1 MNKEKYIDLISTLQ
15 QLLKSKDINQDNNR
29 TRVFSEKIAQY
40 LEIMPEF
47 VEYLNEDNTNLKHK
61 FFVEIGRYI
70 KYQKYQKGSIIQ
82 HACEGDKIFY
92 MVFTGKILKLNI
104 KYKNVYMSLKEY
116 ILFLTKLYVLN
127 ENFLYNDCIKKNQTV
142 FPIKENIDIIKFG
155 TKIKLFD
162 FKEEL
167 KSIIKKKEEILM
179 NNHYDSNF
187 TKKNKIN
194 VNDVLLLYNPNAQ
207 NEKNYFLND
216 EMKFLVNLPFFYID
230 KIIEPISFLGNLN
243 KNRGIKIFSS
253 FICLNPCDIFY
264 IDKSNI
270 KPGEDE
276 LYNLI
281 NRKKSEKITNM
292 LFKNHFLFKD
302 TELTFLSKN
311 YSKYFEIMNISKGSN
326 IIHQGNAYDG
336 VFFVIKGTL
345 ELKSL
350 RSYNE
355 LTDLNYCILNNIN
368 LKKINQEK
376 EDKFNDKR
384 KANIINKLI
393 HNPLFIKKSNQ
404 KQEIIF
410 GTFSEN
416 EIIGLSDLYDKKNGI
431 YNFSVQCLSKEAEL
445 FFVPKE
451 IFSSLM
457 TNQDISDK
465 IISLIDEKN
474 KILILKI
481 KKFKDLFELE
491 FDKFLSPD
499 KDKKN
504 NRNINF
510 GNNLIGNS
518 NYRPLDKMSLISKI
532 GLKKEKKRLFAFDK
546 NSNNNFL
553 SKSKSSTDISKE
565 SFIPKKCFDI
575 NKKYNNY
582 YNNNQNN
589 DIVNQSKNSFLNNNS
604 FSNNELPNDEQVV
617 FHKKNMQGFADF
629 LTNNKSQVFSLLNNS
644 NKNYE
649 SKSIKYYTKSKTL
662 NNFFNETNINN
673 NRKNLNKL
681 IKSSSTENISQN
693 NKDENIKK
701 RMEEIKEKNKIT
713 ENYVNINKRNNE
725 MIIPMIKEMKNKK
738 LNFENNANSQFNNNN
753 NINNNNEN
761 IFNILNKK
769 TNNFIDTSSKKN
781 FDINKENDKSNNL
794 FPKKGQIKIKKI
806 NFNKFI

>member
-1 MNKEKYIDLISTLQ
+1 MNKEKYKGLVSTLQ

-40 LEIMPEF
+40 LEIIPEF
-47 VEYLNEDNTNLKHK
+47 VDYLNEDNSNLKHR

-70 KYQKYQKGSIIQ
+70 EYQKYQKGSIIQ

-92 MVFTGKILKLNI
+92 MLFTGKILKLNI
-104 KYKNVYMSLKEY
+104 KYKNIYMSLKEY
-116 ILFLTKLYVLN
+116 ILFLTKLYILN
-127 ENFLYNDCIKKNQTV
+127 EKFLYNDCIKKNQSV

-167 KSIIKKKEEILM
+167 KNIIKMKEEILM
-179 NNHYDSNF
+179 NNHYDN
-187 TKKNKIN
+187 KNKMTNNIN
-194 VNDVLLLYNPNAQ
+194 VNDVLLLYNQNVQ

-216 EMKFLVNLPFFYID
+216 EMKFIVNLPFFYID
-230 KIIEPISFLGNLN
+230 KIIEPLSFLGNLN

-253 FICLNPCDIFY
+253 FICLNTCDIFY
-264 IDKSNI
+264 LDKSII
-270 KPGEDE
+270 KAGDEE

-311 YSKYFEIMNISKGSN
+311 YSKYFEVMNISRGN
-326 IIHQGNAYDG
+326 IIIHQGNAYDG

-355 LTDLNYCILNNIN
+355 LTDLKYCILNNID

-376 EDKFNDKR
+376 SDKFKDKR

-393 HNPLFIKKSNQ
+393 HNPLFVKKSNQ

-416 EIIGLSDLYDKKNGI
+416 EIIGLNDLYDKKNGI
-431 YNFSVQCLSKEAEL
+431 YNFSVKCFSKEAEL

-451 IFSSLM
+451 IFNSLM

-465 IISLIDEKN
+465 IKSLLEEKN
-474 KILILKI
+474 KILLLKI

-504 NRNINF
+504 NRNINL
-510 GNNLIGNS
+510 GNNLIGSS
-518 NYRPLDKMSLISKI
+518 NYRPLDKLSLINKI
-532 GLKKEKKRLFAFDK
+532 GLKNEKKRLFAIDK
-546 NSNNNFL
+546 NNNNML
-553 SKSKSSTDISKE
+553 GKSKSSTDISKE
-565 SFIPKKCFDI
+565 SFNPKKYFEK

-582 YNNNQNN
+582 EM
-589 DIVNQSKNSFLNNNS
+589 VNQSKNSFLNNNS
-604 FSNNELPNDEQVV
+604 FTNNEFPNDELPV
-617 FHKKNMQGFADF
+617 FHKKNLQGFGDF
-629 LTNNKSQVFSLLNNS
+629 LVNNKSQIFSNFNNS

-649 SKSIKYYTKSKTL
+649 SKSIKNCTKSKTL

-673 NRKNLNKL
+673 NRKNFNKL
-681 IKSSSTENISQN
+681 IKSSSTENIRQN
-693 NKDENIKK
+693 NQDENIKK
-701 RMEEIKEKNKIT
+701 RMEEILEKNKLN
-713 ENYVNINKRNNE
+713 ENYLNLNKRNNE

-738 LNFENNANSQFNNNN
+738 HNFENNTNSQF
-753 NINNNNEN
+753 NNNNEN

-769 TNNFIDTSSKKN
+769 TKTNNFIDISSKKN
-781 FDINKENDKSNNL
+781 SEINKENDKNNNL
-794 FPKKGQIKIKKI
+794 FPNRGQIKIKKI
-806 NFNKFI
+806 NFKKFI

>member
-1 MNKEKYIDLISTLQ
+1 MNKEKNIGLISTLQ
-15 QLLKSKDINQDNNR
+15 QLLKSKDINKDNNR

-40 LEIMPEF
+40 LEIIPEF
-47 VEYLNEDNTNLKHK
+47 VEYLNEDNSNLKHK

-70 KYQKYQKGSIIQ
+70 EYQKYQKGSIIQ

-92 MVFTGKILKLNI
+92 MLFTGNILKLSI
-104 KYKNVYMSLKEY
+104 KYKNIYMSLKEY
-116 ILFLTKLYVLN
+116 ILFLTKLYILN
-127 ENFLYNDCIKKNQTV
+127 EKFLYNDCIKKNQSV
-142 FPIKENIDIIKFG
+142 FPIKEHIDIIKFG

-167 KSIIKKKEEILM
+167 KNIIKMKEEILM
-179 NNHYDSNF
+179 NNNYNNNNKM
-187 TKKNKIN
+187 TNKIN
-194 VNDVLLLYNPNAQ
+194 VNDVLLLYNPNVQ

-216 EMKFLVNLPFFYID
+216 EMKFIVNLPFFYID

-243 KNRGIKIFSS
+243 KNRGIKIYSS
-253 FICLNPCDIFY
+253 FICLNTCDIFY
-264 IDKSNI
+264 LDKSII
-270 KPGEDE
+270 KAGDEE

-311 YSKYFEIMNISKGSN
+311 YSKYFEVMNISKGN
-326 IIHQGNAYDG
+326 IIIHQGNAYDG

-355 LTDLNYCILNNIN
+355 LTDLKYCILNNID

-376 EDKFNDKR
+376 ADKLKDKR

-410 GTFSEN
+410 GTYSEN
-416 EIIGLSDLYDKKNGI
+416 EIIGLNDLYDKKNGI
-431 YNFSVQCLSKEAEL
+431 YNFSVKCLSKEAEL

-465 IISLIDEKN
+465 IKSLLDEKN

-504 NRNINF
+504 NRNINL
-510 GNNLIGNS
+510 GNNLIGSS
-518 NYRPLDKMSLISKI
+518 NYRPLDKLSLINKI
-532 GLKKEKKRLFAFDK
+532 GLKNEKKRLFAFDK
-546 NSNNNFL
+546 NNNNNNML
-553 SKSKSSTDISKE
+553 SKSKSSTDINKE
-565 SFIPKKCFDI
+565 SFNPKKYFDI

-582 YNNNQNN
+582 EK
-589 DIVNQSKNSFLNNNS
+589 VNQSKNSFLNNNS
-604 FSNNELPNDEQVV
+604 FTNNEYPNDDLSV
-617 FHKKNMQGFADF
+617 FHKKNLQGFSD
-629 LTNNKSQVFSLLNNS
+629 LVNNKSQIFSFFNNS

-649 SKSIKYYTKSKTL
+649 TKSIQNYTKSKTF

-673 NRKNLNKL
+673 NRKNFNKL
-681 IKSSSTENISQN
+681 VKSSSTENMRQN
-693 NKDENIKK
+693 NQDENIKK
-701 RMEEIKEKNKIT
+701 RMEEILEKNKIN
-713 ENYVNINKRNNE
+713 ENYKNINKRNNE
-725 MIIPMIKEMKNKK
+725 MIIPIIKEMKNKK
-738 LNFENNANSQFNNNN
+738 LNFENNINYQFNNNN
-753 NINNNNEN
+753 NEN
-761 IFNILNKK
+761 SFNILNKR
-769 TNNFIDTSSKKN
+769 TNNFIDISSKKN
-781 FDINKENDKSNNL
+781 SEINKENDKNNNL
-794 FPKKGQIKIKKI
+794 FPKREQIKIKKI
-806 NFNKFI
+806 NFKKFI

>member
-1 MNKEKYIDLISTLQ
+1 MNKEKYIGLISTLQ
-15 QLLKSKDINQDNNR
+15 NLLKSKDINQDNNR
-29 TRVFSEKIAQY
+29 TKVFSEKIAQY
-40 LEIMPEF
+40 LEIIPELS
-47 VEYLNEDNTNLKHK
+47 EYLNEDNSNLKHK

-82 HACEGDKIFY
+82 HTCEGDKIFY
-92 MVFTGKILKLNI
+92 IIFTGKILKLNI
-104 KYKNVYMSLKEY
+104 KYKNIYMPLKEY
-116 ILFLTKLYVLN
+116 ILFLAKLYLLN
-127 ENFLYNDCIKKNQTV
+127 ENFLYNDCIKKNQIV

-155 TKIKLFD
+155 AKIKLFD
-162 FKEEL
+162 LKEEL
-167 KSIIKKKEEILM
+167 KNIIKMKEEILM
-179 NNHYDSNF
+179 SNHYDNNF
-187 TKKNKIN
+187 SKKNKIN
-194 VNDVLLLYNPNAQ
+194 VNDVLLLYNPNVQ

-253 FICLNPCDIFY
+253 FICLNTCDIFY
-264 IDKSNI
+264 LDKSNI
-270 KPGEDE
+270 KAGDE
-276 LYNLI
+276 EIYNLI

-292 LFKNHFLFKD
+292 LFKNHYLFKD

-311 YSKYFEIMNISKGSN
+311 YSKYFEIMNISKGN
-326 IIHQGNAYDG
+326 IIIHQGNAYDG
-336 VFFVIKGTL
+336 VFFIIKGTL

-355 LTDLNYCILNNIN
+355 LTDLKYCILNNID
-368 LKKINQEK
+368 LEKINQEK
-376 EDKFNDKR
+376 EDKLSDKR

-404 KQEIIF
+404 KQEIVF

-416 EIIGLSDLYDKKNGI
+416 EIIGLSDLYDKRNGI

-445 FFVPKE
+445 FFAPKE

-499 KDKKN
+499 KKN
-504 NRNINF
+504 NRNNF
-510 GNNLIGNS
+510 GNNLIGSS
-518 NYRPLDKMSLISKI
+518 NYRPLDKISLINKI

-546 NSNNNFL
+546 NNNNIIFG
-553 SKSKSSTDISKE
+553 KSKSSTDISKE
-565 SFIPKKCFDI
+565 SFIPKKYFDI

-582 YNNNQNN
+582 CNNQNN
-589 DIVNQSKNSFLNNNS
+589 DLVNHSKNSLLNNNS
-604 FSNNELPNDEQVV
+604 FTNNEFQNDEIVV
-617 FHKKNMQGFADF
+617 FHKKNMKGFGDF
-629 LTNNKSQVFSLLNNS
+629 LPNSKSQIFSFVNNS
-644 NKNYE
+644 NKNYD
-649 SKSIKYYTKSKTL
+649 SKSIKNYTKSKIL

-673 NRKNLNKL
+673 KNYNKL
-681 IKSSSTENISQN
+681 VKSSSTENIRQN
-693 NKDENIKK
+693 SKDENIKK
-701 RMEEIKEKNKIT
+701 RMEEILENNKKT
-713 ENYVNINKRNNE
+713 ESYMNINKRSNE

-738 LNFENNANSQFNNNN
+738 LNFENYTNSQFNIN
-753 NINNNNEN
+753 NNNNEN
-761 IFNILNKK
+761 IFNLLNKK

-781 FDINKENDKSNNL
+781 SEINKENDKSNNL
-794 FPKKGQIKIKKI
+794 LPKRGQIKIKKI

>member
-1 MNKEKYIDLISTLQ
+1 MNKDKYIGLISTLQ
-15 QLLKSKDINQDNNR
+15 HLLKSKDINQDNNR

-40 LEIMPEF
+40 LEIIPEL
-47 VEYLNEDNTNLKHK
+47 VEYLNEDNSNLKHK

-82 HACEGDKIFY
+82 HACVGDKIFY
-92 MVFTGKILKLNI
+92 IVFTGKILKLNI
-104 KYKNVYMSLKEY
+104 KYKNIYMSLKEY
-116 ILFLTKLYVLN
+116 ILFLTKLYILN

-167 KSIIKKKEEILM
+167 KNIIKMKEEILM
-179 NNHYDSNF
+179 NSHYDSNY
-187 TKKNKIN
+187 KQKNKIN
-194 VNDVLLLYNPNAQ
+194 ANDVLKFYNPNVQ
-207 NEKNYFLND
+207 NEKNYFLNE
-216 EMKFLVNLPFFYID
+216 EMKFIVNLPFFYID

-253 FICLNPCDIFY
+253 FICLNACDVFY
-264 IDKSNI
+264 LDKSNI
-270 KPGEDE
+270 ERGDEE

-302 TELTFLSKN
+302 TELNFLSKN
-311 YSKYFEIMNISKGSN
+311 YSKYFEIMNISKGN
-326 IIHQGNAYDG
+326 IIIHQGNAYDG

-355 LTDLNYCILNNIN
+355 LTDLNYCILNNFEF
-368 LKKINQEK
+368 KKINHEK
-376 EDKFNDKR
+376 ADKFNNKR

-393 HNPLFIKKSNQ
+393 HNPLFVKKSNQ
-404 KQEIIF
+404 KQEIVF

-499 KDKKN
+499 KNKNN

-510 GNNLIGNS
+510 GNNLIGSS

-532 GLKKEKKRLFAFDK
+532 GLKKEKRRLFPFEK
-546 NSNNNFL
+546 YNNNFFG
-553 SKSKSSTDISKE
+553 KSKSSTDISKE
-565 SFIPKKCFDI
+565 SFIPKKYFDI

-582 YNNNQNN
+582 YNNLNN
-589 DIVNQSKNSFLNNNS
+589 DLVNRSKNSLVNNNS
-604 FSNNELPNDEQVV
+604 FTINDFSNDEMTV
-617 FHKKNMQGFADF
+617 FHNKKIQGFGDF
-629 LTNNKSQVFSLLNNS
+629 LQNNKSQVFSMFNIS
-644 NKNYE
+644 NKNSE
-649 SKSIKYYTKSKTL
+649 SKSIKNYTKSKTL
-662 NNFFNETNINN
+662 NNFFNENNINN
-673 NRKNLNKL
+673 NRKNFNKL
-681 IKSSSTENISQN
+681 VKSSSTEDIRPNI
-693 NKDENIKK
+693 KDENTKK
-701 RMEEIKEKNKIT
+701 RMEEILEKNKIT
-713 ENYVNINKRNNE
+713 ENYVNITKRNNE
-725 MIIPMIKEMKNKK
+725 MIIPIIKELKNKK
-738 LNFENNANSQFNNNN
+738 LNFENNTNYQFNNNS
-753 NINNNNEN
+753 NEN
-761 IFNILNKK
+761 IFSKLNKK
-769 TNNFIDTSSKKN
+769 TNNFIDSSSKKN
-781 FDINKENDKSNNL
+781 SVINKENDKSSNL

>member
-1 MNKEKYIDLISTLQ
+1 MNKEKYIGLISTLQ
-15 QLLKSKDINQDNNR
+15 KLLKSKDINQDNNR

-40 LEIMPEF
+40 LEIMPEL
-47 VEYLNEDNTNLKHK
+47 VEYLNEDNSNLKHK

-104 KYKNVYMSLKEY
+104 KYKNIYMSLKEY
-116 ILFLTKLYVLN
+116 ILFLAKLYVLN
-127 ENFLYNDCIKKNQTV
+127 ENFLYNDCIKKNQVV

-167 KSIIKKKEEILM
+167 KNIIKMKEEILM
-179 NNHYDSNF
+179 NNHYDNC
-187 TKKNKIN
+187 KKINKIN
-194 VNDVLLLYNPNAQ
+194 VNDILLLYNPNVQ
-207 NEKNYFLND
+207 NEKNYFLNE

-253 FICLNPCDIFY
+253 FICLNNCDIFY
-264 IDKSNI
+264 LDKSNI
-270 KPGEDE
+270 KPGDDE

-281 NRKKSEKITNM
+281 NRKKSEKITNI

-302 TELTFLSKN
+302 TELSFLSKN
-311 YSKYFEIMNISKGSN
+311 YSKYFEIMNISKGN
-326 IIHQGNAYDG
+326 FIIQQGNAYDG
-336 VFFVIKGTL
+336 VFFVIKGSL

-355 LTDLNYCILNNIN
+355 LTDLNYCILSNID

-376 EDKFNDKR
+376 ADKLNDKR

-393 HNPLFIKKSNQ
+393 HNPLFIRKSNQ

-410 GTFSEN
+410 GAFSEN

-465 IISLIDEKN
+465 IKSLIDEKN

-499 KDKKN
+499 KDKKS

-510 GNNLIGNS
+510 GNNLFGSS
-518 NYRPLDKMSLISKI
+518 NYRPLDKLSLINKI
-532 GLKKEKKRLFAFDK
+532 GLKNEKKRLFAFDK
-546 NSNNNFL
+546 SNNNML
-553 SKSKSSTDISKE
+553 GKSKSSTDISKE
-565 SFIPKKCFDI
+565 NFNPKKCFDI
-575 NKKYNNY
+575 NKKYSNY
-582 YNNNQNN
+582 YNNQNN
-589 DIVNQSKNSFLNNNS
+589 DLVNQSKNSFLNNNS
-604 FSNNELPNDEQVV
+604 FTNNEFSNDELTV
-617 FHKKNMQGFADF
+617 FHKKNMQGFSDI
-629 LTNNKSQVFSLLNNS
+629 LVNNKSQVFSFFNNS

-649 SKSIKYYTKSKTL
+649 SKSIKNYTKSKTL
-662 NNFFNETNINN
+662 NNFFKENNINN
-673 NRKNLNKL
+673 NNKNLNKL
-681 IKSSSTENISQN
+681 FKSSSTENIRQN
-693 NKDENIKK
+693 NQEEYNKK
-701 RMEEIKEKNKIT
+701 RTEEILEKNKIT
-713 ENYVNINKRNNE
+713 ENYVNLNLNKRNNE

-738 LNFENNANSQFNNNN
+738 LNFENNTNSQFTNNNN
-753 NINNNNEN
+753 SNEN

-769 TNNFIDTSSKKN
+769 TNNFIDISSKKN
-781 FDINKENDKSNNL
+781 SEINKENDKSNNL
-794 FPKKGQIKIKKI
+794 IPKRGQIKIKKI

>member
-1 MNKEKYIDLISTLQ
+1 
-15 QLLKSKDINQDNNR
+15 
-29 TRVFSEKIAQY
+29 
-40 LEIMPEF
+40 
-47 VEYLNEDNTNLKHK
+47 
-61 FFVEIGRYI
+61 
-70 KYQKYQKGSIIQ
+70 
-82 HACEGDKIFY
+82 
-92 MVFTGKILKLNI
+92 
-104 KYKNVYMSLKEY
+104 MSLKEY
-116 ILFLTKLYVLN
+116 ILFLTKLYILN
-127 ENFLYNDCIKKNQTV
+127 EKFLYNDCIKKNQSV
-142 FPIKENIDIIKFG
+142 FPIKEHIDIIKFG

-167 KSIIKKKEEILM
+167 KNIIKMKEEILM
-179 NNHYDSNF
+179 NNHYDNNNKM
-187 TKKNKIN
+187 TNKIN
-194 VNDVLLLYNPNAQ
+194 VNDILLLYNPNVQ

-216 EMKFLVNLPFFYID
+216 EMKFIVNLPFFYID

-243 KNRGIKIFSS
+243 KNRGIKIYSS
-253 FICLNPCDIFY
+253 FICLNTCDIFY
-264 IDKSNI
+264 LDKSII
-270 KPGEDE
+270 KAGDEE

-311 YSKYFEIMNISKGSN
+311 YSKYFEVMNISKGN
-326 IIHQGNAYDG
+326 IIIHQGNAYDG

-355 LTDLNYCILNNIN
+355 LTDLKYCILNNID

-376 EDKFNDKR
+376 ADKLKDKR

-410 GTFSEN
+410 GTYSEN
-416 EIIGLSDLYDKKNGI
+416 EIIGLNDLYDKKNGI
-431 YNFSVQCLSKEAEL
+431 YNFSVKCLSKEAEL

-465 IISLIDEKN
+465 IKSLLDEKN

-504 NRNINF
+504 NRNINL
-510 GNNLIGNS
+510 GNNLIGSS
-518 NYRPLDKMSLISKI
+518 NYRPLDKLSLINKI
-532 GLKKEKKRLFAFDK
+532 GLKNEKKRLFAFDK
-546 NSNNNFL
+546 NNNNML
-553 SKSKSSTDISKE
+553 GKSKSSTDISKE
-565 SFIPKKCFDI
+565 SFNPKKYFDI

-582 YNNNQNN
+582 EK
-589 DIVNQSKNSFLNNNS
+589 VNQSKNSFLNNNS
-604 FSNNELPNDEQVV
+604 FTNNEYPNDDLSV
-617 FHKKNMQGFADF
+617 FHKKNLQGFSD
-629 LTNNKSQVFSLLNNS
+629 LVNNKSQIFSFFNNS

-649 SKSIKYYTKSKTL
+649 TKSIQNYTKSKTF

-673 NRKNLNKL
+673 NRKNFNKL
-681 IKSSSTENISQN
+681 VKSSSTENMRQN
-693 NKDENIKK
+693 NQDENIKK
-701 RMEEIKEKNKIT
+701 RMETILEKNKIN
-713 ENYVNINKRNNE
+713 ENYMNINKRNNE
-725 MIIPMIKEMKNKK
+725 MIIPIIKEMKNKK
-738 LNFENNANSQFNNNN
+738 LNFENNINYQFNNNN
-753 NINNNNEN
+753 NEN
-761 IFNILNKK
+761 SFNILNKR
-769 TNNFIDTSSKKN
+769 TNNFIDISSKKN
-781 FDINKENDKSNNL
+781 SEINKENDKNNNL
-794 FPKKGQIKIKKI
+794 FPKREQIKIKKI
-806 NFNKFI
+806 NFKKFI